1 MTVMNLD
8 KLEVWVRAKD
18 FALVIYNEVVPHLP
32 ADEKWNLTQQLKRA
46 AQSIPAN
53 IAEGHGRYHFLDNV
67 RFCYMARGSLVE
79 VQSHMTLAHDLGYLS
94 DDVYKRMTTLA
105 ESIGKQLNNY
115 IAYLKRSKQ
124 CEKEFPSPV
133 ILSVKNL
140 SLTSSIAQTKTP
152 PINHPP
158 LPIPLFTISH
168 TL

>member
-18 FALVIYNEVVPHLP
+18 FALAIYKEVCPHLP

-53 IAEGHGRYHFLDNV
+53 IAEGHGRFHYLDNV
-67 RFCYMARGSLVE
+67 RFCYIARGSLTE
-79 VQSHMTLAHDLGYLS
+79 VQSHISLAHDLGYLP
-94 DDVYKRMTTLA
+94 DEIYQRLTTHA

-124 CEKEFPSPV
+124 GEKEFPAGYTLKEESEPY
-133 ILSVKNL
+133 IPENL
-140 SLTSSIAQTKTP
+140 QED
-152 PINHPP
+152 
-158 LPIPLFTISH
+158 
-168 TL
+168 TLNQP

>member
-1 MTVMNLD
+1 MNLD

-79 VQSHMTLAHDLGYLS
+79 VQSHMALAHDLGYLS
-94 DDVYKRMTTLA
+94 DDVYNRMTILA
-105 ESIGKQLNNY
+105 ESIGKPLNNY
-115 IAYLKRSKQ
+115 IAYLKRSQ
-124 CEKEFPSPV
+124 QGEKEFPSGYTVREEPEPY
-133 ILSVKNL
+133 ILDSPDED
-140 SLTSSIAQTKTP
+140 ST
-152 PINHPP
+152 H
-158 LPIPLFTISH
+158 
-168 TL
+168 

>member
-8 KLEVWVRAKD
+8 KLEVWMRAKD
-18 FALVIYNEVVPHLP
+18 FALIIYKEVVPHLP

-79 VQSHMTLAHDLGYLS
+79 VQSHMALAHDLGHFS
-94 DDVYKRMTTLA
+94 DEIYGRMTIHA

-124 CEKEFPSPV
+124 GEKEMPAGYTVREEPE
-133 ILSVKNL
+133 
-140 SLTSSIAQTKTP
+140 P
-152 PINHPP
+152 Y
-158 LPIPLFTISH
+158 LFDNPNQDSTDH
-168 TL
+168 

>member
-1 MTVMNLD
+1 MTIMNLD

-18 FALVIYNEVVPHLP
+18 FAVVIYREVLPHFP

-67 RFCYMARGSLVE
+67 RFCYIARGSLTE
-79 VQSHMTLAHDLGYLS
+79 VQSHIALAHDLGYVS
-94 DDVYKRMTTLA
+94 NEVYQRVTSHA

-124 CEKEFPSPV
+124 GEKEYPSGYTIRDESELY
-133 ILSVKNL
+133 ILD
-140 SLTSSIAQTKTP
+140 
-152 PINHPP
+152 NHDENNQN
-158 LPIPLFTISH
+158 H
-168 TL
+168 